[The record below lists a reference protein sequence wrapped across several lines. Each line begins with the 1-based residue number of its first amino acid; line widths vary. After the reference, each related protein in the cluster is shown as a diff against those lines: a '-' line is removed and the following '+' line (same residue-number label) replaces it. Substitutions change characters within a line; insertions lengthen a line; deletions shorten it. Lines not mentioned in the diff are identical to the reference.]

1 MRRTLLASAMLTTLS
16 AGAAMAQC
24 PAVLTAC
31 PAPSYNSVTAATV
44 TGNVSNSTATATGA
58 TAARTLA
65 AQAADH
71 VNVAN
76 FGAALNG
83 TTNDSTAFN
92 NARAAAGSY
101 TPIFVPPG
109 GFDVPTPPTGGTSNP
124 LLWQMSG
131 NSAGTSTNNPV
142 LSLGNSDSVQTF
154 FSGTWFLGREA
165 SPANANPVMRIDL
178 GQTATGGTNGDVVP
192 GIQVNATQGAG
203 SVTSVWGIQSILTS
217 NAANDGSD
225 WPEPV
230 GIQTSVTK
238 TASAALW
245 GEQINLT
252 DTQNA
257 NTSTAGGMT
266 GLEIGYNASGGDS
279 AQSRTLLSLIFA
291 PNGSNPAGDIAYGI
305 LMNALNSEVVQPGIS
320 MNGTFQVGIDLSGIT
335 PVNTAIRLASGATIA
350 LEPSDT
356 ITVGWYNNKIN
367 LASGSTNLFSVDGS
381 GNAAVGGTMQL
392 QSYAYASLPGT
403 GTAGR
408 EVFCTN
414 CLKPGQTAG
423 NGTGMIVFDDGH
435 NEWVSTAGTV
445 AAD

>member
-1 MRRTLLASAMLTTLS
+1 MRRILLTATLLTPL
-16 AGAAMAQC
+16 AAHAQC
-24 PAVLTAC
+24 PAVLSAC
-31 PAPSYNSVTAATV
+31 PAPSYATV
-44 TGNVSNSTATATGA
+44 TAGSVIGNVSASTSTATGA
-58 TAARTLA
+58 TTARTLA
-65 AQAADH
+65 AQAADR

-83 TTNDSTAFN
+83 TTNDSAACN
-92 NARAAAGSY
+92 AARAAAGVY

-109 GFDVPTPPTGGTSNP
+109 GFDVPTAPTGGTSNP
-124 LLWQMSG
+124 LLWILSG
-131 NSAGTSTNNPV
+131 NSQGTSTNNPV
-142 LSLGNSDSVQTF
+142 LTLGNADSVQNF
-154 FSGTWFLGREA
+154 FSGTWFLGREN

-192 GIQVNATQGAG
+192 GIQINATQGAG

-225 WPEPV
+225 WPQPV
-230 GIQTSVTK
+230 ALQASVTK

-245 GEQINLT
+245 GAQINLT

-266 GLEIGYNASGGDS
+266 GLEIGYNASGGDT
-279 AQSRTLLSLIFA
+279 AQSRSLLSLIFA
-291 PNGSNPAGDIAYGI
+291 PDGANPAGDIAYGI
-305 LMNALNSEVVQPGIS
+305 IETGLSGEVVQRGLYMS
-320 MNGTFQVGIDLSGIT
+320 GTIQVGIDLSGIT

-392 QSYAYASLPGT
+392 QSYAYSALPGT

-414 CLKPGQTAG
+414 CLKPGQSTG